1 MALVHRNTLWYV
13 SLIRLK
19 TVCNNA
25 DVNCLLYNPSKKQ
38 ALSEKNKP
46 IQLFYLFYI

>member
-1 MALVHRNTLWYV
+1 MALVHRNTLWYT

-19 TVCNNA
+19 TIYNNA

-38 ALSEKNKP
+38 LLSEKNKS
-46 IQLFYLFYI
+46 ISLFNLHLA